1 MINKAYEKTKEFIK
15 ENYKILLAYLLIFIV
30 LTYRLPYYIYV
41 GGGTIDVNK
50 RISIVNESKSRGS
63 FNLAYVSEI
72 KATIPTLLLS
82 KVFKDW
88 DVVKIEDLTLGD
100 NEDEKDV
107 LVRDRLYLNDAN
119 QNAIKVAY
127 EKASK
132 EYPNDVSFKV
142 ESVDLIVAYIIEEA
156 KTDMKIGD
164 IVTKIGENEVTSFED
179 LTKFIK
185 EYKVGEKIEFTVK
198 RSSKE
203 IKCYAILQNIKDSNI
218 VGISFLQNIKYDTDP
233 NIEIKFK
240 KEESGPSGGLMT
252 AISIYDKLVD
262 EDLTRGLKIVGT
274 GTINSDG
281 TVGAIGGVK
290 YKLSGAV
297 KDKADVFIVP
307 NDTNYDEVMEI
318 MKKEKYKIKIIGVST
333 FDEAI
338 EELEKLKR

>member
-1 MINKAYEKTKEFIK
+1 MINKAYEKVKEFIK
-15 ENYKILLAYLLIFIV
+15 ENYKILLVYIILFIV

-50 RISIVNESKSRGS
+50 RIEVVNETISKGS

-82 KVFKDW
+82 KVFKSW
-88 DVVKIEDLTLGD
+88 DVVKIDDLTLSD

-127 EKASK
+127 EKA
-132 EYPNDVSFKV
+132 FKTFKITN
-142 ESVDLIVAYIIEEA
+142 VDLVVAYIIEDA

-164 IVTKIGENEVTSFED
+164 IITEIGGQKITNFDD

-185 EYKVGEKIEFTVK
+185 EYDIDENIEFTVK
-198 RSSKE
+198 RSDK
-203 IKCYAILQNIKDSNI
+203 IVKCYAVLQKINDSNVI
-218 VGISFLQNIKYDTDP
+218 GISFLQNFKYETDP
-233 NIEIKFK
+233 KISFKFK
-240 KEESGPSGGLMT
+240 KDESGPSGGLMT
-252 AISIYDKLVD
+252 AISIYDKLVE
-262 EDLTRGLKIVGT
+262 EDITNGLKIVGT

-290 YKLSGAV
+290 YKLQGAV
-297 KDKADVFIVP
+297 KAKADVFVVP
-307 NDTNYDEVMEI
+307 NGENYDEVMAI

-333 FDEAI
+333 FDDAI
-338 EELEKLKR
+338 KELNKLKK

>member
-1 MINKAYEKTKEFIK
+1 MINKAYEKTKKFIK
-15 ENYKILLAYLLIFIV
+15 ENYKILLVYIVLFVV

-50 RISIVNESKSRGS
+50 RIEIADESFSKGS
-63 FNLAYVSEI
+63 FYLAYVAEI

-82 KVFKDW
+82 KIVKSW

-107 LVRDRLYLNDAN
+107 LIRDRLYLNDAN

-127 EKASK
+127 QKA
-132 EYPNDVSFKV
+132 FKTFKITNI
-142 ESVDLIVAYIIEEA
+142 DLVVAYIIENA

-164 IVTKIGENEVTSFED
+164 IITEIGDKKVTNFDD

-185 EYKVGEKIEFTVK
+185 EYDVEDKIEFTVK
-198 RSSKE
+198 RAGKKE
-203 IKCYAILQNIKDSNI
+203 KAYAVLQKINDSNI
-218 VGISFLQNIKYDTDP
+218 IGISFLQNLKYETDP
-233 NIEIKFK
+233 KISFKFK
-240 KEESGPSGGLMT
+240 KDESGPSGGLMT

-262 EDLTRGLKIVGT
+262 EDLTHGLKIVGT

-290 YKLSGAV
+290 YKLKGAV
-297 KDKADVFIVP
+297 KAKADVFIVP
-307 NDTNYDEVMEI
+307 NDENFAEVMDI
-318 MKKEKYKIKIIGVST
+318 MKKEKYNIKIIGVST
-333 FDEAI
+333 FDDAI
-338 EELEKLKR
+338 TELEKLEKKSKS

>member
-1 MINKAYEKTKEFIK
+1 MVNKAYEKVKEFIK
-15 ENYKILLAYLLIFIV
+15 ENYKILLVYIILFIV

-50 RISIVNESKSRGS
+50 RIEVVNETISKGS

-82 KVFKDW
+82 KVFKSW
-88 DVVKIEDLTLGD
+88 DVVKIDDLTLSD

-127 EKASK
+127 EKA
-132 EYPNDVSFKV
+132 FKTFKITN
-142 ESVDLIVAYIIEEA
+142 VDLVVAYIIEDA

-164 IVTKIGENEVTSFED
+164 IITEIGGQKITNFDD

-185 EYKVGEKIEFTVK
+185 EYDIDENIEFTVK
-198 RSSKE
+198 RSDK
-203 IKCYAILQNIKDSNI
+203 IVKCYAVLQKINDSNVI
-218 VGISFLQNIKYDTDP
+218 GISFLQNFKYETDP
-233 NIEIKFK
+233 KISFKFK
-240 KEESGPSGGLMT
+240 KDESGPSGGLMT
-252 AISIYDKLVD
+252 AISIYDKLVE
-262 EDLTRGLKIVGT
+262 EDITNGLKIVGT

-290 YKLSGAV
+290 YKLQGAV
-297 KDKADVFIVP
+297 KAKADVFVVP
-307 NDTNYDEVMEI
+307 NGENYDEVMAI

-333 FDEAI
+333 FDDAI
-338 EELEKLKR
+338 KELNKLKK